1 MKSQSNKKVYK
12 ETIVKGLMAIL
23 GGQLTNVLTL
33 KNTRKRKMKLFVRS
47 LTRYRWWKFIG
58 AMKIILFIK
67 FKKRV

>member
-1 MKSQSNKKVYK
+1 
-12 ETIVKGLMAIL
+12 MAIL